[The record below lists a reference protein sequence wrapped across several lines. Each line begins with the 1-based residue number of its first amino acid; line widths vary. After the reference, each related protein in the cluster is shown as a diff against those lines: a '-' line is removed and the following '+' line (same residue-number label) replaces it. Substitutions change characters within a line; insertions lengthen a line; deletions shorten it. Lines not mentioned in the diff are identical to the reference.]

1 MASTIKEIKNP
12 WIRTLA
18 EYGLI
23 TVSIWIMVIGIYFF
37 KFPNHFAFGGVTG
50 FSTVF
55 SQLLHCS
62 ASTFTTVANYAL
74 LVLGFIFL
82 GKSVGIRTVYATI
95 VMSVSL
101 QALDALVPMH
111 GTLTDQPMLELVF
124 AIMLP
129 AVGSA
134 MLFNIGASS
143 GGTDVIAMI
152 LKKYTSMN
160 IGSALMAADVAAVG
174 LSFAMYGP
182 STGLFSIM
190 GLVAKSMDVF
200 YKRSSVSA
208 FRIAALMQ
216 VLYKVEGKKSEKEIR
231 KLVRQTYLAC
241 ADRILQN
248 MLQRWGKA
256 FEQISAEGEGEPYHT
271 VDYFS
276 ELPQEFSYQFLEEF
290 LKQKE
295 LKTPARNMVCNW
307 RRWGWLEKPAKGED
321 RKVLRKTQQKGTIGD
336 GNTKKDN

>member
-12 WIRTLA
+12 LLRTLA

-62 ASTFTTVANYAL
+62 ASTFTTAANYAL

-82 GKSVGIRTVYATI
+82 GKSVGVRTVYATI

-129 AVGSA
+129 AIGSA
-134 MLFNIGASS
+134 ILFNIDASS

-174 LSFAMYGP
+174 LSFAM
-182 STGLFSIM
+182 
-190 GLVAKSMDVF
+190 
-200 YKRSSVSA
+200 
-208 FRIAALMQ
+208 
-216 VLYKVEGKKSEKEIR
+216 
-231 KLVRQTYLAC
+231 
-241 ADRILQN
+241 
-248 MLQRWGKA
+248 
-256 FEQISAEGEGEPYHT
+256 
-271 VDYFS
+271 
-276 ELPQEFSYQFLEEF
+276 
-290 LKQKE
+290 
-295 LKTPARNMVCNW
+295 
-307 RRWGWLEKPAKGED
+307 
-321 RKVLRKTQQKGTIGD
+321 
-336 GNTKKDN
+336 

>member
-12 WIRTLA
+12 WLRTLA

-95 VMSVSL
+95 VMSVELAGAGRSG
-101 QALDALVPMH
+101 ADARYSDRPAYAGAGICH
-111 GTLTDQPMLELVF
+111 Y
-124 AIMLP
+124 AP

-134 MLFNIGASS
+134 LLFNIGASS
-143 GGTDVIAMI
+143 GGTDVVAMI

-174 LSFAMYGP
+174 FSFAMYGP

-190 GLVAKSMDVF
+190 GLVAKSMVVDNVIENMNLCKCF
-200 YKRSSVSA
+200 NIVCEHPQPICNFIIHDLNRSATTFEARGAYSDAHKTVIMTTMRRSQAIRLRNFIRQQEPTA
-208 FRIAALMQ
+208 FIMI
-216 VLYKVEGKKSEKEIR
+216 ENSSEIIGK
-231 KLVRQTYLAC
+231 
-241 ADRILQN
+241 
-248 MLQRWGKA
+248 G
-256 FEQISAEGEGEPYHT
+256 
-271 VDYFS
+271 FS
-276 ELPQEFSYQFLEEF
+276 P
-290 LKQKE
+290 
-295 LKTPARNMVCNW
+295 V
-307 RRWGWLEKPAKGED
+307 
-321 RKVLRKTQQKGTIGD
+321 
-336 GNTKKDN
+336 

>member
-12 WIRTLA
+12 LLRTLA

-55 SQLLHCS
+55 SQLFHCS
-62 ASTFTTVANYAL
+62 ASTFTTAANYAL

-82 GKSVGIRTVYATI
+82 GKSVGVRTIYATI

-129 AVGSA
+129 AIGSA
-134 MLFNIGASS
+134 ILFNIDASS

-174 LSFAMYGP
+174 LSFAMYT
-182 STGLFSIM
+182 SFCQL
-190 GLVAKSMDVF
+190 
-200 YKRSSVSA
+200 
-208 FRIAALMQ
+208 
-216 VLYKVEGKKSEKEIR
+216 
-231 KLVRQTYLAC
+231 
-241 ADRILQN
+241 
-248 MLQRWGKA
+248 
-256 FEQISAEGEGEPYHT
+256 
-271 VDYFS
+271 
-276 ELPQEFSYQFLEEF
+276 
-290 LKQKE
+290 
-295 LKTPARNMVCNW
+295 
-307 RRWGWLEKPAKGED
+307 
-321 RKVLRKTQQKGTIGD
+321 
-336 GNTKKDN
+336 KKDLAKDCD

>member
-12 WIRTLA
+12 WLRTLA

-74 LVLGFIFL
+74 LVL
-82 GKSVGIRTVYATI
+82 
-95 VMSVSL
+95 
-101 QALDALVPMH
+101 
-111 GTLTDQPMLELVF
+111 VF

-134 MLFNIGASS
+134 LLFNIGASS
-143 GGTDVIAMI
+143 GGTDVVAMI

-174 LSFAMYGP
+174 FSFAMYGP

-190 GLVAKSMDVF
+190 GLVAKSMVVDNVIENMNLCKCF
-200 YKRSSVSA
+200 NIVCEHPQPICNFIIHDLNRSATTFEARGAYSDAHKTVIMTTMRRSQAIRLRNFIRQQEPTA
-208 FRIAALMQ
+208 FIMI
-216 VLYKVEGKKSEKEIR
+216 ENSSEIIGK
-231 KLVRQTYLAC
+231 
-241 ADRILQN
+241 
-248 MLQRWGKA
+248 G
-256 FEQISAEGEGEPYHT
+256 
-271 VDYFS
+271 FS
-276 ELPQEFSYQFLEEF
+276 P
-290 LKQKE
+290 
-295 LKTPARNMVCNW
+295 V
-307 RRWGWLEKPAKGED
+307 
-321 RKVLRKTQQKGTIGD
+321 
-336 GNTKKDN
+336 

>member
-12 WIRTLA
+12 WLRTLA

-62 ASTFTTVANYAL
+62 ASTFTTAANYAL

-82 GKSVGIRTVYATI
+82 GKSVGVRTVYATI

-129 AVGSA
+129 AIGSA
-134 MLFNIGASS
+134 ILFNIDASS

-182 STGLFSIM
+182 STGLFSMM
-190 GLVAKSMDVF
+190 GLVAKSMVVD
-200 YKRSSVSA
+200 
-208 FRIAALMQ
+208 IQ
-216 VLYKVEGKKSEKEIR
+216 GK
-231 KLVRQTYLAC
+231 
-241 ADRILQN
+241 
-248 MLQRWGKA
+248 M
-256 FEQISAEGEGEPYHT
+256 
-271 VDYFS
+271 
-276 ELPQEFSYQFLEEF
+276 
-290 LKQKE
+290 
-295 LKTPARNMVCNW
+295 
-307 RRWGWLEKPAKGED
+307 GWLHAPVVYRLFSGRKDYDCICHNFAGHFPVRNYFHTDRNTCRARHSRHEKTAPDHLSRRDQYSASECGYRNRYLHDAFVCE
-321 RKVLRKTQQKGTIGD
+321 IY
-336 GNTKKDN
+336 

>member
-1 MASTIKEIKNP
+1 
-12 WIRTLA
+12 
-18 EYGLI
+18 
-23 TVSIWIMVIGIYFF
+23 MVIGIYFF

-62 ASTFTTVANYAL
+62 ASTFTTAANYAL

-82 GKSVGIRTVYATI
+82 GKSVGVRTVYATI

-129 AVGSA
+129 AIGSA
-134 MLFNIGASS
+134 ILFNIGASS

-174 LSFAMYGP
+174 LSFVMYGP
-182 STGLFSIM
+182 STGLFSVM
-190 GLVAKSMDVF
+190 GLVAKSMVVDNVIENMNLCKCF
-200 YKRSSVSA
+200 NIVCEHPQPICNFIIHELNRSATTFGWIRIPSFHFTNAAGCGRIELRKRRKQRRMASRA
-208 FRIAALMQ
+208 G
-216 VLYKVEGKKSEKEIR
+216 KEGKWKRKCASSMTKWNMSCVQEKF
-231 KLVRQTYLAC
+231 LA
-241 ADRILQN
+241 ILN
-248 MLQRWGKA
+248 
-256 FEQISAEGEGEPYHT
+256 EY
-271 VDYFS
+271 
-276 ELPQEFSYQFLEEF
+276 
-290 LKQKE
+290 
-295 LKTPARNMVCNW
+295 
-307 RRWGWLEKPAKGED
+307 
-321 RKVLRKTQQKGTIGD
+321 
-336 GNTKKDN
+336 

>member
-12 WIRTLA
+12 WLRTLA

-62 ASTFTTVANYAL
+62 ASTFTTAANYAL

-82 GKSVGIRTVYATI
+82 GKSVGVRTVYATI

-101 QALDALVPMH
+101 QVLDALVPMH

-129 AVGSA
+129 AIGSA
-134 MLFNIGASS
+134 ILFNIDASS

-160 IGSALMAADVAAVG
+160 IG
-174 LSFAMYGP
+174 
-182 STGLFSIM
+182 LFSVM
-190 GLVAKSMDVF
+190 GLVAKSMVVDNVIENMNLCKCF
-200 YKRSSVSA
+200 NIVCEHPQPICNFIIHELNRSATTFEARGAYSDAHKTVIMTTMRRSQAIRLRNFIRQQEPTA
-208 FRIAALMQ
+208 FIMI
-216 VLYKVEGKKSEKEIR
+216 ENSSEIIGK
-231 KLVRQTYLAC
+231 
-241 ADRILQN
+241 
-248 MLQRWGKA
+248 G
-256 FEQISAEGEGEPYHT
+256 
-271 VDYFS
+271 FS
-276 ELPQEFSYQFLEEF
+276 P
-290 LKQKE
+290 
-295 LKTPARNMVCNW
+295 V
-307 RRWGWLEKPAKGED
+307 
-321 RKVLRKTQQKGTIGD
+321 
-336 GNTKKDN
+336 

>member
-12 WIRTLA
+12 WLRTLA

-23 TVSIWIMVIGIYFF
+23 TVSIWIMVVGIYFF

-62 ASTFTTVANYAL
+62 ASTFTTAANYAL
-74 LVLGFIFL
+74 LVLGFLFL

-101 QALDALVPMH
+101 QALDTLVPMH

-129 AVGSA
+129 AIGSA
-134 MLFNIGASS
+134 ILFNIGASS

-190 GLVAKSMDVF
+190 GLVAKSMVVDNVIENMNLCKCF
-200 YKRSSVSA
+200 NIVCEHPQPICDFIIHELNRSATTFEARGAYSDTHKTVIMTTMRRSQAIRLRNFIRQQEPTA
-208 FRIAALMQ
+208 FIMI
-216 VLYKVEGKKSEKEIR
+216 ENSSEIIGK
-231 KLVRQTYLAC
+231 
-241 ADRILQN
+241 
-248 MLQRWGKA
+248 G
-256 FEQISAEGEGEPYHT
+256 
-271 VDYFS
+271 FS
-276 ELPQEFSYQFLEEF
+276 
-290 LKQKE
+290 
-295 LKTPARNMVCNW
+295 PA
-307 RRWGWLEKPAKGED
+307 
-321 RKVLRKTQQKGTIGD
+321 
-336 GNTKKDN
+336 

>member
-1 MASTIKEIKNP
+1 
-12 WIRTLA
+12 
-18 EYGLI
+18 
-23 TVSIWIMVIGIYFF
+23 MVIGIYFF

-62 ASTFTTVANYAL
+62 ASTFTTAANYAL

-82 GKSVGIRTVYATI
+82 GKSVGVRTVYATI

-101 QALDALVPMH
+101 QVLDALVPMH

-129 AVGSA
+129 AIGSA
-134 MLFNIGASS
+134 ILFNIDASS

-182 STGLFSIM
+182 STGLFSVM
-190 GLVAKSMDVF
+190 GLVAKSMVVDNVIENMNLCKCF
-200 YKRSSVSA
+200 NIVCEHPQPICNFIIHELNRSATTHSQWFCLLCTTHSLFGWIRIPSFHFTNAAECGRIELRKRQKQRRMA
-208 FRIAALMQ
+208 
-216 VLYKVEGKKSEKEIR
+216 
-231 KLVRQTYLAC
+231 AC
-241 ADRILQN
+241 A
-248 MLQRWGKA
+248 GK
-256 FEQISAEGEGEPYHT
+256 EGNGREN
-271 VDYFS
+271 
-276 ELPQEFSYQFLEEF
+276 
-290 LKQKE
+290 
-295 LKTPARNMVCNW
+295 AR
-307 RRWGWLEKPAKGED
+307 AA
-321 RKVLRKTQQKGTIGD
+321 
-336 GNTKKDN
+336 